1 MTGVQIIVSIAL
13 LATLGILLAGVVGM
27 AKGGEFNQKYGNK
40 LMRLRVLFQFTAIL
54 LMLVLGYLF
63 GK

>member
-40 LMRLRVLFQFTAIL
+40 LMRLLVLFQFTAIL